1 VCALGDTT
9 YTHFC
14 RCGKQLDA
22 ALAAAGAAALQPRV
36 DVDKEDWPKV
46 DAWIAGVL
54 SGLTALAAS
63 GSLKSFAELGG
74 VPNAAAGADEAAA
87 AAAAAGSKFSKSRPY
102 YARVVAVEGLCVLE
116 GPDDKDTLRLELE
129 LGPDAAAAG
138 GLAYLPG
145 DALGIWPTNPPQV
158 WRCDA
163 DARIQEAHMHSGS
176 AACMS
181 ATAACMFCLC
191 APVQHSRSA
200 NCVWQCTAAVWQ
212 SSCTAPTAT

>member
-22 ALAAAGAAALQPRV
+22 ALAAAGAAPLQPRV

-54 SGLTALAAS
+54 SGLTDLAAS

-116 GPDDKDTLRLELE
+116 GPDDKDTVWLELE

-158 WRCDA
+158 R
-163 DARIQEAHMHSGS
+163 R
-176 AACMS
+176 
-181 ATAACMFCLC
+181 
-191 APVQHSRSA
+191 
-200 NCVWQCTAAVWQ
+200 
-212 SSCTAPTAT
+212 

>member
-22 ALAAAGAAALQPRV
+22 ALAAAGAAPLQPRV

-54 SGLTALAAS
+54 AGLAALAAS

-74 VPNAAAGADEAAA
+74 VPNTAAGSDEAAA

-116 GPDDKDTLRLELE
+116 GPDDKDTVRLELE

-158 WRCDA
+158 RPPVHGASMRRAQMD
-163 DARIQEAHMHSGS
+163 S
-176 AACMS
+176 AA
-181 ATAACMFCLC
+181 AAGAVGLC
-191 APVQHSRSA
+191 K
-200 NCVWQCTAAVWQ
+200 CC
-212 SSCTAPTAT
+212 

>member
-1 VCALGDTT
+1 VLPCLQGDGVPPTEARDFCEWLTAGKAGPLAGLPYSVCALGDTT

-54 SGLTALAAS
+54 AGLTDLAAA

-74 VPNAAAGADEAAA
+74 VRNAADGAEAAA

-116 GPDDKDTLRLELE
+116 GPDDKDTVRLELE
-129 LGPDAAAAG
+129 LGADAAAAG

-145 DALGIWPTNPPQV
+145 DALGIWPSNPPQV
-158 WRCDA
+158 
-163 DARIQEAHMHSGS
+163 SGV
-176 AACMS
+176 AGGGI
-181 ATAACMFCLC
+181 
-191 APVQHSRSA
+191 
-200 NCVWQCTAAVWQ
+200 
-212 SSCTAPTAT
+212 

>member
-22 ALAAAGAAALQPRV
+22 ALAAAGASALVPRV

-46 DAWIAGVL
+46 DAWISAVL
-54 SGLTALAAS
+54 AGLTELAAA
-63 GSLKSFAELGG
+63 GTLKSFAQLGG
-74 VPNAAAGADEAAA
+74 VPNAAASAEAAA
-87 AAAAAGSKFSKSRPY
+87 TAAAGSKFSKSRPY
-102 YARVVAVEGLCVLE
+102 YARVVAVEGLCVLS
-116 GPDDKDTLRLELE
+116 GLDDKDTVRLELE

-158 WRCDA
+158 RAGRVQGGAGLSVGWGSRQKEPAAGDA
-163 DARIQEAHMHSGS
+163 CRVLGLAQ
-176 AACMS
+176 AASPTHVDCNSVM
-181 ATAACMFCLC
+181 
-191 APVQHSRSA
+191 
-200 NCVWQCTAAVWQ
+200 WKQCN
-212 SSCTAPTAT
+212 SS